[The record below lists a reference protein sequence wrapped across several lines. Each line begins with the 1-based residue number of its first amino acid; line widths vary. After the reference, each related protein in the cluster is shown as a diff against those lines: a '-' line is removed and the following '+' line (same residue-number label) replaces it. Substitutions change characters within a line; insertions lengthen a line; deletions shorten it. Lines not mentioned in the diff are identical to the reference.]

1 MVKLG
6 EVIKPAPVRKAGD
19 QVFPI
24 LSMTMHDGLVDQES
38 KFKKRVASADLSQYK
53 VIRRDQL
60 VVGFPIDEGVLA
72 FQDLYDE
79 AVVSPA
85 YGVWDVKSP
94 DKVDPRYLQK
104 FLRSPLALSYYR
116 ARLQGTTARRR
127 SLPSAVFLDL
137 DVLLPSIREQR
148 RIAAIL
154 DHADAL
160 RAKRREVLARLDEL
174 TQSIFID
181 MFGDPVA
188 NDREWPSRYVGDFVA
203 GFDSGR
209 NLVGAAEDVDAHR
222 VLKVSA
228 VTSLAYRESESK
240 PLPAGYEPPVNH
252 LVRRGDLLFSR
263 ANTAELVGATAFVS
277 DTDGR
282 TALPD
287 KLWRFRWHD
296 DSPVAPRF
304 VEKLFQRPEF
314 RKTLS
319 DRATGSSGSMKNISR
334 MSVLSIAVGL
344 PPLKLQRKFEKSVER
359 VESVRSRHLVA
370 LDELDALFA
379 SLQARAFRGEL

>member
-1 MVKLG
+1 MTGWPAVELG
-6 EVIKPAPVRKAGD
+6 
-19 QVFPI
+19 QVTDI
-24 LSMTMHDGLVDQES
+24 LSGFAFDS
-38 KFKKRVASADLSQYK
+38 K
-53 VIRRDQL
+53 
-60 VVGFPIDEGVLA
+60 GFGDEG
-72 FQDLYDE
+72 DLP
-79 AVVSPA
+79 VVRIR
-85 YGVWDVKSP
+85 DVVRGSSETYYAGEF
-94 DKVDPRYLQK
+94 DPRFLIAPGEILIGMDGEFNRGRWRGGKALLNQRVCRISPSSSELDDGYLFH
-104 FLRSPLALSYYR
+104 FLPAALKKIEDETPFVTVKHLSVKAIRAIRIPLPP
-116 ARLQGTTARRR
+116 
-127 SLPSAVFLDL
+127 LP
-137 DVLLPSIREQR
+137 EQR
-148 RIAAIL
+148 RIASIL

-160 RAKRREVLARLDEL
+160 RSKRREALARLDEL

-188 NDREWPSRYVGDFVA
+188 NDREWPSCYVGDFVA

-209 NLVGAAEDVDAHR
+209 NLVGAAEDVDAYR

-240 PLPAGYEPPVNH
+240 PLPTGYEPPVNH
-252 LVRRGDLLFSR
+252 LVRSGDLLFSR

-277 DTDGR
+277 ETDGR

-344 PPLKLQRKFEKSVER
+344 PPLNLQRKFEKSVER
-359 VESVRSRHLVA
+359 VESVRSRHFVA
-370 LDELDALFA
+370 LDELDALFT
-379 SLQARAFRGEL
+379 SLQSRAFRGEL